1 MLKHTKFLFA
11 SLTIAAACAAA
22 CDSADPNDDNDE
34 QTGGTAGASGTGGGT
49 TGGTGGSMPGGNTL
63 LQPDSSGWM
72 DAMSVDWNDMLI
84 NGAWYP
90 YGDQYG
96 AAKCTLLG
104 MHSPTECSIITR
116 PDPTVEMYPQ
126 PEAPFRFCTAGDAAQ
141 VLPCDAGL
149 PSRCEFCSG
158 CPESDYSTM
167 WGAGIGFDLNSEGGS
182 STAPKHPWNPDTY
195 GVIGIAFEMVD
206 TAGMP
211 LAPPLGGIRVEIPME
226 LNAEEGM
233 PFGIPA
239 GGNTDNHPDGAPYWG
254 ATDQWPSSPVVA
266 GKNCLTW
273 DKVVAPGMKRYMFDK
288 TRMLGVQFHVPTNAT
303 SRKMY
308 NFCIQNVTMLRSLP
322 ADCPVQ

>member
-1 MLKHTKFLFA
+1 MTL
-11 SLTIAAACAAA
+11 AATFAAA
-22 CDSADPNDDNDE
+22 CDSADPADDNDDP
-34 QTGGTAGASGTGGGT
+34 
-49 TGGTGGSMPGGNTL
+49 TGGTGGASTGGASGSPTGGTSGTGMTGGNTL

-72 DAMSVDWNDMLI
+72 DAMSVEWNDMMI

-104 MHSPTECSIITR
+104 MHPSTDCSIITR
-116 PDPTVEMYPQ
+116 PDPLVMGYPQ
-126 PEAPFRFCTAGDAAQ
+126 PEAPGRFCTAGDAAA

-158 CPESDYSTM
+158 CPENDYSTM
-167 WGAGIGFDLNSEGGS
+167 WGAGIGFDLNSEGGGDPM
-182 STAPKHPWNPDTY
+182 APKHPWNPDTY
-195 GVIGIAFEMVD
+195 SVIGISFEMTD

-226 LNAEEGM
+226 LNAEEGA
-233 PFGIPA
+233 PFGIAA

-266 GKNCLTW
+266 GKNCMTW
-273 DKVVAPGMKRYMFDK
+273 DKVNAPGMKRYMFDK
-288 TRMLGVQFHVPTNAT
+288 ARMLGVQFHVPTNAT
-303 SRKMY
+303 GRKMY
-308 NFCIQNVTMLRSLP
+308 NFCIQNMTMLRTLP